1 MKFHSRMITFNKLDF
16 INNQEALALELRM
29 IFMLLVL
36 SAQQNS
42 PGKETVD
49 VQLLF
54 NLAAGVDH

>member
-1 MKFHSRMITFNKLDF
+1 MITFNKLDF